1 MAATGST
8 VSRMRT
14 RLAAA
19 SRMEANSPSAQ
30 LSTASIPPGAPW
42 QDAGISIGI
51 PATDAL
57 ICIQIRLLTEPPTAR
72 SVRSCAPLALASVML
87 SMSAKAAPS
96 SAALMISACVVAQV
110 IPASTP
116 FAFVSQIGARSP
128 ARYGRKISGL
138 GSGHCARICASSFL

>member
-1 MAATGST
+1 M
-8 VSRMRT
+8 
-14 RLAAA
+14 LAVLSCAEGEFA

-42 QDAGISIGI
+42 QDVGISIGI
-51 PATDAL
+51 PTTDAL

-110 IPASTP
+110 IPASN
-116 FAFVSQIGARSP
+116 VE
-128 ARYGRKISGL
+128 K
-138 GSGHCARICASSFL
+138 